1 LGEPGARRE
10 GQDLLRVSWATP
22 EEFRRIYLRDL
33 AHGALFVPTR
43 EEHATGDAVRVTLEF
58 PFCAGRLDLDA
69 EVVAAVSLG
78 MARAGA
84 RPGISVQPSEPVGDL
99 RRRLE
104 GVTGLSLPEV
114 DELPPEG
121 PGRTPR
127 FPACAAVVLES
138 AGCHFPAETADVSYN
153 GLLALLVGVD
163 LGQGTELRVVLTHPR
178 SGAELA
184 VDARVANQTR
194 CHHGVMALGIQFL
207 YTVERIDE
215 VRHFIDDLRGFH
227 RAREL
232 ASVTGSLSETPLEAV
247 LETFAAVSNQGTLV
261 LSHEDEEGK
270 VAYRDG
276 QILYATTGL
285 VSGPKALGRMFTWT
299 DAQFEFRPELVLI
312 EHAPAPLALQPAIL
326 AAAVERDEVSR
337 LSLGNLGPDA
347 LFCLDDERFTAVKS
361 DLDPLRLEIAE
372 NAGMG
377 FPLGTILDILTISD
391 AAILMALADLIEG
404 GIVIPE

>member
-1 LGEPGARRE
+1 LGEPGAQHE
-10 GQDLLRVSWATP
+10 GQDLLRVSWATL
-22 EEFRRIYLRDL
+22 EEFRQVYVRDL
-33 AHGALFVPTR
+33 AHGALFVATR
-43 EEHATGDAVRVTLEF
+43 QDHAAGDAVRVTLEF
-58 PFCAGRLDLDA
+58 PFCAGRLELDA
-69 EVVAAVSLG
+69 EVVTAVSCG
-78 MARAGA
+78 MERAGA
-84 RPGISVQPSEPVGDL
+84 RPGISVQPSEPLGDL

-104 GVTGLSLPEV
+104 GVTGVSLPEA
-114 DELPPEG
+114 DEPAALDY
-121 PGRTPR
+121 GRNPR
-127 FPACAAVVLES
+127 FRACAAVVLES

-153 GLLALLVGVD
+153 GLLALLVGVALD
-163 LGQGTELRVVLTHPR
+163 EGTELRVVLTHPG

-194 CHHGVMALGIQFL
+194 CHHGVMALGIQFF
-207 YTVERIDE
+207 YTVDRIDE

-232 ASVTGSLSETPLEAV
+232 ASATGSLSETPLEAV
-247 LETFAAVSNQGTLV
+247 LETFAAVSNEGTLI
-261 LSHEDEEGK
+261 LSRKDDEGK

-276 QILYATTGL
+276 QILYAMTGL

-299 DAQFEFRPELVLI
+299 DAQFEFRPELTLI
-312 EHAPAPLALQPAIL
+312 EDAPAPLALQPAIL
-326 AAAVERDEVSR
+326 SAALERDEVAR

-347 LFCLDDERFTAVKS
+347 VFSLDDERFAAVKS

-377 FPLGTILDILTISD
+377 FPLGAILDILTISD

-404 GIVIPE
+404 GIVVPA

>member
-1 LGEPGARRE
+1 LDEAGARR
-10 GQDLLRVSWATP
+10 GGRDLLRVSWATP
-22 EEFRRIYLRDL
+22 EEFRQIYLRDL
-33 AHGALFVPTR
+33 AHGALFVPTG
-43 EEHATGDAVRVTLEF
+43 EEHAAGDAVRVTLEF
-58 PFCAGRLDLDA
+58 PFCAGRLEIDA
-69 EVVAAVSLG
+69 EVVAVVSRG

-99 RRRLE
+99 RRRLQ
-104 GVTGLSLPEV
+104 GVTGLLLPEV
-114 DELPPEG
+114 DEPAAQ
-121 PGRTPR
+121 GRGRHPR
-127 FPACAAVVLES
+127 FPAYAAVVLES

-153 GLLALLVGVD
+153 GMLALLVGVD
-163 LGQGTELRVVLTHPR
+163 LGEGTELRVVLRHPG

-207 YTVERIDE
+207 YTVDRIDE
-215 VRHFIDDLRGFH
+215 VRHFIDGLRGFH

-247 LETFAAVSNQGTLV
+247 LETFAAVSNEGTLI
-261 LSHEDEEGK
+261 LSRKDDEGK

-276 QILYATTGL
+276 QILYAMTGL
-285 VSGPKALGRMFTWT
+285 VSGSKALGRMFTWS
-299 DAQFEFRPELVLI
+299 DAQFEFHPALTLI
-312 EHAPAPLALQPAIL
+312 EDAPAPLALQPAIL
-326 AAAVERDEVSR
+326 AATVERDEVAR

-347 LFCLDDERFTAVKS
+347 VFSLDEERFAAVKS

-377 FPLGTILDILTISD
+377 FPLGAILDILTISD
-391 AAILMALADLIEG
+391 AAVLMALADLIEG
-404 GIVIPE
+404 GIVVPA

>member
-1 LGEPGARRE
+1 
-10 GQDLLRVSWATP
+10 
-22 EEFRRIYLRDL
+22 
-33 AHGALFVPTR
+33 
-43 EEHATGDAVRVTLEF
+43 
-58 PFCAGRLDLDA
+58 
-69 EVVAAVSLG
+69 

-84 RPGISVQPSEPVGDL
+84 RPGISVQPREPVGDL

-104 GVTGLSLPEV
+104 GVTGLLLPEV
-114 DELPPEG
+114 DESAARRR
-121 PGRTPR
+121 GRNPR

-138 AGCHFPAETADVSYN
+138 AGCHFPAETADVSHN

-163 LGQGTELRVVLTHPR
+163 LGVGTELRVVLTHPG

-194 CHHGVMALGIQFL
+194 CHHGVMALGIQFR
-207 YTVERIDE
+207 YTVDRIDE
-215 VRHFIDDLRGFH
+215 VRHFIDDVRGFH

-247 LETFAAVSNQGTLV
+247 LETFAAVSNEGTLV
-261 LSHEDEEGK
+261 LSRGDDEGK

-276 QILYATTGL
+276 QILYAMTGL

-299 DAQFEFRPELVLI
+299 DAQFEFRPELTLFEDVRT
-312 EHAPAPLALQPAIL
+312 PLALEPSIL
-326 AAAVERDEVSR
+326 AATLERDEVAR
-337 LSLGNLGPDA
+337 LSLGSLGPDA
-347 LFCLDDERFTAVKS
+347 VFFLDDERFAAVKS
-361 DLDPLRLEIAE
+361 DLDPLRLELAE

-377 FPLGTILDILTISD
+377 FPLGAILDILTISD

-404 GIVIPE
+404 GIVVPA

>member
-1 LGEPGARRE
+1 LGEPGAQQE

-22 EEFRRIYLRDL
+22 EEFRQIYLRDL
-33 AHGALFVPTR
+33 AQGALFVATR
-43 EEHATGDAVRVTLEF
+43 QEHSAGDAVRVTLEF
-58 PFCAGRLDLDA
+58 PFCAGHLELDA
-69 EVVAAVSLG
+69 EVVLAVSQE

-114 DELPPEG
+114 EDRVPRG
-121 PGRTPR
+121 PARNPR
-127 FPACAAVVLES
+127 FPAWAAVVLES

-163 LGQGTELRVVLTHPR
+163 LGEGTELRVVLMHPG
-178 SGAELA
+178 SGAELS
-184 VDARVANQTR
+184 VEARVANQTR

-207 YTVERIDE
+207 YAVDRIDE

-227 RAREL
+227 RARAL
-232 ASVTGSLSETPLEAV
+232 ATVTGSLSETPLEAV
-247 LETFAAVSNQGTLV
+247 LETFAAVSNEGTLI
-261 LSHEDEEGK
+261 LSREDDEGK

-276 QILYATTGL
+276 QIVYSMTGL

-299 DAQFEFRPELVLI
+299 DAQFEFRSELMLI
-312 EHAPAPLALQPAIL
+312 EYMPAPLELQPAIL
-326 AAAVERDEVSR
+326 AATVERDEVTR
-337 LSLGNLGPDA
+337 LSIGDLEPDA
-347 LFCLDDERFTAVKS
+347 VFSLDDERFTAVKG

-377 FPLGTILDILTISD
+377 FPLSAILDILTVSD
-391 AAILMALADLIEG
+391 AAVLMALADLIEG
-404 GIVIPE
+404 GIVVPA

>member
-1 LGEPGARRE
+1 MGEPGAQRE
-10 GQDLLRVSWATP
+10 VQDLLRVSWATP

-43 EEHATGDAVRVTLEF
+43 EEHAAGDAVRVTLEF
-58 PFCAGRLDLDA
+58 PFCAGRLELEA
-69 EVVAAVSLG
+69 EVVAAVSRG

-84 RPGISVQPSEPVGDL
+84 WPGISVQPSEPVGDL

-104 GVTGLSLPEV
+104 GVTGLLLPEV
-114 DELPPEG
+114 DETPPRG
-121 PGRTPR
+121 PRRTPR

-163 LGQGTELRVVLTHPR
+163 LEDGTELRVVLTHPG
-178 SGAELA
+178 SGAVLA
-184 VDARVANQTR
+184 VDARVANRTR
-194 CHHGVMALGIQFL
+194 CHHGIMALGIQFL

-247 LETFAAVSNQGTLV
+247 LETFAAVSNEGTLT
-261 LSHEDEEGK
+261 LSREDDQGK

-276 QILYATTGL
+276 QIVYATTGL

-299 DAQFEFRPELVLI
+299 DAQFEFRPELVPI
-312 EHAPAPLALQPAIL
+312 EDAPAPLDLQPAIF
-326 AAAVERDEVSR
+326 AAALERDEVGR

-347 LFCLDDERFTAVKS
+347 IFSLDDERFTAVKS

-377 FPLGTILDILTISD
+377 FPLGAILDILTISD
-391 AAILMALADLIEG
+391 AAVLMALADLIEG
-404 GIVIPE
+404 GIVVPE